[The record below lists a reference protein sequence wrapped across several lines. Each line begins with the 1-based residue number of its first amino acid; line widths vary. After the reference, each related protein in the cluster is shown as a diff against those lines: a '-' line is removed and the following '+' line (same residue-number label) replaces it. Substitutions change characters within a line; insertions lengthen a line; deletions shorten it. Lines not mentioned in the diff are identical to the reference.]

1 MAGDA
6 VEAIVRQERVE
17 RSKQQKPASFFPP
30 LPPGQQHV
38 QRNLAADPRLQST

>member
-6 VEAIVRQERVE
+6 VEAMVRQESVVRIKPI
-17 RSKQQKPASFFPP
+17 KQASLLPP

-38 QRNLAADPRLQST
+38 QRNLATDSRLQST